1 MKTKLQE
8 IKEVLRNKKTATVV
22 EIANY
27 NTGAKTEYKVIKVL
41 KGGFLITEDNEM
53 INPYLPDVVDIY

>member
-8 IKEVLRNKKTATVV
+8 IKEVLRNKKVATVI
-22 EIANY
+22 EIMNCM
-27 NTGAKTEYKVIKVL
+27 TGETMEYKVIKVL

-53 INPYLPDVVDIY
+53 INLYLPDVVDIY